1 MIKKDFI
8 VVVVVVLALYNLNC
22 WN

>member
-8 VVVVVVLALYNLNC
+8 VVVVVVLALYNLNR